1 MPKTRRPRA
10 GRAGKPGPRRGPRPR
25 RAARTPR
32 VVLIL
37 AAYPRRAAAERAARL
52 LVRGRVLACAT
63 VTAPARAFYFW
74 EGREVAEA
82 GALLYGKTTAARA
95 GDAVRGIRENHPD
108 RVPEILVLSIA
119 TGEPGYLAWVAA
131 QVARR

>member
-1 MPKTRRPRA
+1 M
-10 GRAGKPGPRRGPRPR
+10 
-25 RAARTPR
+25 
-32 VVLIL
+32 LIL

-74 EGREVAEA
+74 KGREVAEA

-95 GDAVRGIRENHPD
+95 GDAVRLIRENHPD
-108 RVPEILVLSIA
+108 RVPEILVLRIA
-119 TGEPGYLAWVAA
+119 AGEPSYLAWVAD